1 MRLKRYIAL
10 LTAAIYCFAIVAPA
24 HASVTCECV
33 TRGAA
38 AAHACCTH
46 CLGGDCSPEG
56 VHIAAPC
63 CDDRHS
69 TEIALYTFASEE
81 DNAPVRRI
89 AALDLPEALAAE
101 STATLPRLRVLPPDS
116 GGARP
121 LSAYAPPLRAAR
133 TARIGLRTDCTGRPE
148 RARRRVFNR

>member
-46 CLGGDCSPEG
+46 CLSGDCSPEG

-63 CDDRHS
+63 CEDRHS

-101 STATLPRLRVLPPDS
+101 STCPPT
-116 GGARP
+116 
-121 LSAYAPPLRAAR
+121 AAGPDR
-133 TARIGLRTDCTGRPE
+133 CLRTPPSAGCAHRPYRLE
-148 RARRRVFNR
+148 NRLYGAPGACPSKSF

>member
-38 AAHACCTH
+38 AAHAC
-46 CLGGDCSPEG
+46 
-56 VHIAAPC
+56 
-63 CDDRHS
+63 
-69 TEIALYTFASEE
+69 YTFASEE

-101 STATLPRLRVLPPDS
+101 STATLPRLFPRGRVLPPDS

-121 LSAYAPPLRAAR
+121 LSAYAPLCGLRAPPVSA
-133 TARIGLRTDCTGRPE
+133 
-148 RARRRVFNR
+148 

>member
-46 CLGGDCSPEG
+46 CLSGDCSPEG

-63 CDDRHS
+63 CEDRHS

-101 STATLPRLRVLPPDS
+101 STATLPRLFPRGRVLPPDR

-121 LSAYAPPLRAAR
+121 LSAYAPFCGLRAPPVSA
-133 TARIGLRTDCTGRPE
+133 
-148 RARRRVFNR
+148 

>member
-81 DNAPVRRI
+81 DDAPVR
-89 AALDLPEALAAE
+89 A
-101 STATLPRLRVLPPDS
+101 
-116 GGARP
+116 
-121 LSAYAPPLRAAR
+121 
-133 TARIGLRTDCTGRPE
+133 ARIGLRTDCTGRPG